1 MFRQIFMMINLV
13 FGHYLFLLY
22 FIFTFLKCH
31 TFLIDQTFL
40 KVEIYNTLRR
50 KMAKYLIYI
59 QIEGYIP

>member
-1 MFRQIFMMINLV
+1 MMINLV

-22 FIFTFLKCH
+22 FIFNFLKCH

-50 KMAKYLIYI
+50 KTTKYLIYI

>member
-1 MFRQIFMMINLV
+1 MMINLV
-13 FGHYLFLLY
+13 FEHYLFLLY